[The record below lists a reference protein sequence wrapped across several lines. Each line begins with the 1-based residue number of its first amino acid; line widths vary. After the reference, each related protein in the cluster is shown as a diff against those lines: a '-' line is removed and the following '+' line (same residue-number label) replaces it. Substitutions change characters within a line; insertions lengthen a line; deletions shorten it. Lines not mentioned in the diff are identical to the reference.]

1 MRAGSTL
8 IGHSIAVVELLAT
21 EAREMRFADIASR
34 LDLPKSSAHILLST
48 LSAGGWVE
56 QNPDTGFYRLT
67 MRFAVMGQ
75 RFLVGIGFSAICQ
88 PVLDRLAR
96 DSGELARLA
105 IVEGDTLTWIA
116 HAQGARSGLV
126 YLPPVAPL
134 VALHAT
140 ANGRAWLATLP
151 RDQAIEIILKVGFG
165 RPEDYGP
172 KVVRTMDAFLRAL
185 DRTAELGYGMV
196 EEEAK
201 EGVTAIAAAIRP
213 QSGPAVGTV
222 SVAGPVI
229 RVTAERIPELARM
242 VKSAADDLAT
252 LWPLRMALQEA
263 DAHAG

>member
-1 MRAGSTL
+1 MRTGSTL

-34 LDLPKSSAHILLST
+34 LKLPKSSAHILLST
-48 LSAGGWVE
+48 LTACGWIE
-56 QNPDTGFYRLT
+56 QNPDTGFYRLAL
-67 MRFAVMGQ
+67 RFAVMGQ
-75 RFLVGIGFSAICQ
+75 RFLVGMGFSAICQ

-105 IVEGDTLTWIA
+105 IVEGETLTWIA

-126 YLPPVAPL
+126 YLPPVTPL

-151 RDQAIEIILKVGFG
+151 RERAIKIILEAGFG
-165 RPEDYGP
+165 RPEDHGP
-172 KVVRTMDAFLRAL
+172 AVVRTMDAFIRAL
-185 DRTAELGYGMV
+185 DRTAELGYGLV

-201 EGVTAIAAAIRP
+201 AGVTAIAAAIRP
-213 QSGPAVGTV
+213 NDGPAVGTV

-229 RVTAERIPELARM
+229 RVTRERVPELAR
-242 VKSAADDLAT
+242 VVTAAADDLAT
-252 LWPLRMALQEA
+252 LWPLRMALQRPPGTP
-263 DAHAG
+263 D